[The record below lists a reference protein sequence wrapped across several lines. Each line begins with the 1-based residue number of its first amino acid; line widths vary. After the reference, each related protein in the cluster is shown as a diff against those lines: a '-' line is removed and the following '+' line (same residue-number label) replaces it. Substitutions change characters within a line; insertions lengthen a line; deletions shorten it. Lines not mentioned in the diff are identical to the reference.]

1 MGGGAWRATVHG
13 VSRVRHD
20 LVTKPPPRG
29 KPLAPYSKSLFNM
42 FSTGL
47 HSLEKSFPLPPQ
59 PLKKNL
65 LLSKYQQPK
74 AAKFKDQFF
83 ILTENSSSQNQN

>member
-1 MGGGAWRATVHG
+1 
-13 VSRVRHD
+13 
-20 LVTKPPPRG
+20 
-29 KPLAPYSKSLFNM
+29 M

-59 PLKKNL
+59 PLKKTL

-83 ILTENSSSQNQN
+83 ILTENSSSQKQNWQSWLFSSPNTFSLGFHRTKHS